1 MSRANQ
7 SRGDTWGLLLGETMK
22 VYIKYLVNKELFD
35 DLKSAENY
43 KAKLEKLGN
52 KAVMQ
57 KLTRTLYKDTFQLMI

>member
-1 MSRANQ
+1 
-7 SRGDTWGLLLGETMK
+7 MK

-43 KAKLEKLGN
+43 KAKLEKLGI

-57 KLTRTLYKDTFQLMI
+57 KLTRTLYKDTYQLMI